1 MTKVKVGVDRT
12 MTEELDK
19 LAEVAKYQKGYIA
32 TYQLDVSGQ
41 LLRHH
46 EQANR
51 LERVMR
57 GIYRLTHF
65 PAEEDEQLVVAYLWS
80 KEQGTI
86 SHESALSVHDL
97 SDALPTKIHLTLPE
111 DQRRVRRKTPEWL
124 ELHFADIPD
133 DDKDWYD
140 VVPVT
145 RPDRTL
151 VDVAIDRIELD
162 LLRQA
167 VEEAKERRMVDADFE
182 WELIAR
188 FQKRCC

>member
-1 MTKVKVGVDRT
+1 

-97 SDALPTKIHLTLPE
+97 SDALPKKIHLTLPE